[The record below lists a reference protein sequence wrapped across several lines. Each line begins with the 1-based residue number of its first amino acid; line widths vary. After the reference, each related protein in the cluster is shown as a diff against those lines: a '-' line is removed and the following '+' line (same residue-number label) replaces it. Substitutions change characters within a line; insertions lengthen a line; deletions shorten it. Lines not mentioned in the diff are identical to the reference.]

1 LQRKR
6 PGARRNGSDAIV
18 RHQLHDQL
26 VAEIREMIARGN
38 FKPGEKIPEK
48 QLCGHFQ
55 VSRTP
60 LREAL
65 KVLAFEGFITLH
77 PNRGARITV
86 FTLKE
91 IAESF
96 PILGAVEALAGEL
109 ACERVT
115 DAEISHL
122 KRLHDEMVGHFK
134 RRELTAYFTVN
145 KRIHD
150 SILSAARNS
159 QLRGVHRPLT
169 DRIRCARLHGELA
182 EDSWAR
188 AIREHEMMLEA
199 LEARDGP
206 KLGGILRTHMANKF
220 RYLETH
226 FH

>member
-1 LQRKR
+1 LQQKR
-6 PGARRNGSDAIV
+6 NSARRSGSDAIV
-18 RHQLHDQL
+18 RHQLHDHL
-26 VAEIREMIARGN
+26 VAGIREMIAQGR

-48 QLCGHFQ
+48 LLCGHFQ

-115 DAEISHL
+115 DAEITQI
-122 KRLHDEMVGHFK
+122 KRLHDLLAAHHR
-134 RRELTAYFTVN
+134 RRELAPYFNVN
-145 KRIHD
+145 QKIHD
-150 SILSAARNS
+150 CILTAARNV
-159 QLRGVHRPLT
+159 QLRGVYRPLT
-169 DRIRCARLHGELA
+169 DRIRCTRLHGELS
-182 EDSWAR
+182 EDGWAR
-188 AIREHEMMLEA
+188 AISEHEMIVEA

-206 KLGGILRTHMANKF
+206 KLGGILRAHMANKF